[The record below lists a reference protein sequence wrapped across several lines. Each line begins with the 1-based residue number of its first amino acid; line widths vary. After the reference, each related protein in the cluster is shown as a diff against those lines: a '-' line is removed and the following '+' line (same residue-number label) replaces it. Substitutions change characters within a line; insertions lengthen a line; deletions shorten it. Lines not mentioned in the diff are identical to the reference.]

1 MRSSS
6 GSYEAIDVPFVRGQ
20 LRSIL
25 LIDSIRANNRGY
37 PERVS
42 FRDFRRRFGC
52 LVEDE
57 LNSSIDNALD
67 DRAAVSKILEG
78 MDIHQHRYRL
88 GISQVLLS
96 ADVLCEL
103 EDRRELSLS
112 GLVTAFQRECRRHL
126 ATKWLQRRRVL
137 ETAIK
142 CIQVLHMQ
150 KRLALLQPSLYSF
163 IILRS

>member
-1 MRSSS
+1 MRSAS

-88 GISQVLLS
+88 GISQVM
-96 ADVLCEL
+96 LCYL
-103 EDRRELSLS
+103 KAHGDGWS
-112 GLVTAFQRECRRHL
+112 G
-126 ATKWLQRRRVL
+126 
-137 ETAIK
+137 
-142 CIQVLHMQ
+142 
-150 KRLALLQPSLYSF
+150 
-163 IILRS
+163 